1 MNFNRKEI
9 IFGKELSAE
18 DNSVAEYFRTL
29 PSLLDLPGESEVIL
43 EKMEERRL
51 RGNVVVSQNVSLP
64 IELQKFSAV
73 FADEEELENDSES
86 NIIQFRELPLN
97 KIPHGFLIKI
107 FRELS
112 FRMIVLYSDNKQK
125 SLENHFL
132 AAICEINK
140 IINRLYDLLIIGFGK
155 KELRNAIAK
164 RLLKDLNKL
173 AEYFFALEKKSANKL
188 NFSNEI
194 SEVNEALSEVV
205 TIILK

>member
-73 FADEEELENDSES
+73 FADEEELENDSE
-86 NIIQFRELPLN
+86 
-97 KIPHGFLIKI
+97 
-107 FRELS
+107 
-112 FRMIVLYSDNKQK
+112 
-125 SLENHFL
+125 
-132 AAICEINK
+132 
-140 IINRLYDLLIIGFGK
+140 
-155 KELRNAIAK
+155 
-164 RLLKDLNKL
+164 
-173 AEYFFALEKKSANKL
+173 
-188 NFSNEI
+188 
-194 SEVNEALSEVV
+194 
-205 TIILK
+205 

>member
-173 AEYFFALEKKSANKL
+173 VEYFFALEKKSANKL
-188 NFSNEI
+188 NFANEI
-194 SEVNEALSEVV
+194 AEVNEALSEVV

>member
-97 KIPHGFLIKI
+97 KIPYGFLIKI

-173 AEYFFALEKKSANKL
+173 VEYFFALEKKSANKL

-194 SEVNEALSEVV
+194 AEVNEALSEVV